1 MSTRMTFS
9 PSFAAKAARF
19 RAVVVLPDPPLPD
32 PRTSHLARFGMAGRA
47 SLDFWAA
54 ITPSAASALAI
65 ILNPLPHRPSDAFAG
80 DIGNPAARKRNREMA
95 SRDTSA
101 PKVAN
106 SPHLASRT
114 RQLGAR
120 PGDVRT
126 GSACGTGGDSLGG
139 TLMLHGS
146 GRLAAGAGR
155 RRKVAP
161 SLTLGPQPCRSKPK
175 RLVAITFRSSS
186 TGSSTGPSTM

>member
-54 ITPSAASALAI
+54 ITPSAAPALSI
-65 ILNPLPHRPSDAFAG
+65 ILNPLPHRPSGAFAG
-80 DIGNPAARKRNREMA
+80 DIGNPAARKRNCEMA
-95 SRDTSA
+95 SRDAYAS
-101 PKVAN
+101 KVAN
-106 SPHLASRT
+106 SPHLASRI

-126 GSACGTGGDSLGG
+126 GSACGTGGDSLDG
-139 TLMLHGS
+139 MMKS
-146 GRLAAGAGR
+146 FRPWKVDEVWPRAEPNAGAGTPGVR
-155 RRKVAP
+155 PHHMARNMGWAQCAH
-161 SLTLGPQPCRSKPK
+161 TADPC
-175 RLVAITFRSSS
+175 
-186 TGSSTGPSTM
+186 